1 MSTAAGLIEAARQFQ
16 RQNRP
21 ADAEQACR
29 ALLAGEPAHREALEL
44 LTWALV
50 QRGELHGAL
59 GALDT
64 LSRAWPG
71 DPRYL
76 TKQAELALRTGAVEL
91 ARTAYERLIR
101 AHPDTALFRYLH
113 AKVLT
118 EANAPRAALAEYARA
133 LELGI
138 DQAEETLVCMANLH
152 SALHETAAAEE
163 LLRRA
168 IARRA
173 EYLPALFNL
182 ATLIEERG
190 ERTEALA
197 LYERVIALDPGF
209 EQVFA
214 RVAQLRKF
222 ERADD
227 PLIGRMQAELAS
239 PSLSPGARESLHYG
253 LGKAFDDCG
262 EYAPAFRHYAAA
274 NALSSARVPRYEPAA
289 HERFTDAIIAQC
301 SREWFERVA
310 PVSDAGPV
318 FICGMFR
325 SGTTLIEQ
333 VLGSHPAITTGGELT
348 YFPRRIPADIVPYPA
363 ALASI
368 APAVLESIG
377 RGYLDY
383 LQAAFPRA
391 ARVTDKRPDNFLYL
405 GLIKALFPR
414 ACIVYATRNVL
425 DNALSVWF
433 QNLDARFNYAN
444 DLRHI
449 VHYNAQLQRL
459 MAHWGTLFGADILDV
474 NYDRFVA
481 GQRAQTARLLDFCG
495 LDWSDATLRFHER
508 DSTVRTASLW
518 QVRQPLYQR
527 SSGRWRHYRDELG
540 DLPGYLRELGL
551 AGATA
556 DPA

>member
-1 MSTAAGLIEAARQFQ
+1 MSARTRHLEAARRFQ
-16 RQNRP
+16 GLNQP
-21 ADAEQACR
+21 AAAEAACR
-29 ALLAGEPAHREALEL
+29 ELLAQEPGDREALEL

-59 GALDT
+59 GVLDT
-64 LSRAWPG
+64 LSSAWPAE
-71 DPRYL
+71 PRYL
-76 TKQAELALRTGAVEL
+76 TKLAELALRTGASGL
-91 ARTAYERLIR
+91 ARAAYERLVVM
-101 AHPDTALFRYLH
+101 HPRVPLFRYLF

-138 DQAEETLVCMANLH
+138 DQPEETLVCMASLH
-152 SALHETAAAEE
+152 SALHETAQAEV
-163 LLRRA
+163 LLQRA
-168 IARRA
+168 TGCKPD
-173 EYLPALFNL
+173 YVPALFNL
-182 ATLIEERG
+182 ATLVEERG
-190 ERTEALA
+190 ERDTALA

-214 RVAQLRKF
+214 RVAQLRRF

-227 PLIGRMQAELAS
+227 PLIGRMLSELDS
-239 PSLSPGARESLHYG
+239 PRLSPGARESLHYG
-253 LGKAFDDCG
+253 LGKAYDDCA
-262 EYAPAFRHYAAA
+262 EYARAFRHYAAA
-274 NALSSARVPRYEPAA
+274 NGLSRSRVPPYDPAA
-289 HERFTDAIIAQC
+289 QERLIDAIIAQC

-310 PVSDAGPV
+310 PVADASPV

-333 VLGSHPAITTGGELT
+333 VLGSHPSITTGGELV
-348 YFPRRIPADIVPYPA
+348 YFPRRVAADIVPYPA

-368 APAVLESIG
+368 APAVLQSIG
-377 RGYLDY
+377 SGYLDY
-383 LQAAFPRA
+383 LRESFPGA

-414 ACIVYATRNVL
+414 ARIVYASRNVL
-425 DNALSVWF
+425 DNALSLWA

-459 MAHWGTLFGADILDV
+459 MAHWGTLFDQDILEV

-481 GQRAQTARLLDFCG
+481 DQRPQTARLLEFCG
-495 LDWSDATLRFHER
+495 LDWSDAALRFHER

-540 DLPGYLRELGL
+540 ELLDYLRELGL
-551 AGATA
+551 AGMAE